1 LQKLLDFFIH
11 SRLHSLD
18 SYSQAKTI
26 AGSGIIAAITIPVF
40 SLLYYSLSHHYA
52 AVAILGFGG
61 IVFISLLLL
70 KYLGLVNFS
79 RELIIAGFYL
89 LILWL
94 TFSMSGIMAP
104 SAYWF
109 TLIPLLALFMGGYV
123 PGIIWAIIS
132 CSTVLSLYF
141 LQDAVSILPAS
152 PISNIL
158 LLQAISI
165 IGLVGVIFALAMF
178 YQTAKDQILTNLQ
191 QAIALIQLNGEQLVK
206 TNLNLQALSAAVQAT
221 LESTTDGILVVDLAG
236 KVTNFNQKFL
246 SMWHIPKLVLE
257 THDVYKFILAVITQ
271 VKDPQEFLAKI
282 LRINTT
288 PEIESFDE
296 IHLIDGRIF
305 ERYSIAQ
312 RLNGKV
318 VGRVWSF
325 RDISKRKQAE
335 ESLRFRDHAFAA
347 SAEGIIIF
355 CTENEHYRIVYVNKA
370 AEQITGYSENEILGQ
385 NCFNFLRNSNDKHA
399 LDRLQLAIKARRE
412 AKEVLLNYDKAGIWH
427 WNDFHIAPVKENDS
441 EADVKH
447 YVGILNDITEHKKL
461 ELELDYQAKHDSLT
475 GLANRALLFELIDIE
490 LKKPNGK
497 FVILFCDF
505 DHFKLINDNLG
516 HTVGDNLL
524 IKAAKRLLN
533 CVQQEDVVA
542 RIGSDEFIVL
552 LKSSIKSEDVGHI
565 AQKILKQL
573 GRPFEIEQQQISLT
587 CSMGISYYP
596 KDGSNAVTLLKNADT
611 ALYHA
616 KKIQRNSFRRY
627 HQDMPAKSLSQLALE
642 TELRFALERGD
653 LILHYQPLVNLNDGK
668 IVGVEALL
676 RWQHPKRGLIPP
688 LEFIPLAEETGLII
702 PIGEWV
708 LKEACSQ
715 GRLWQNQGMEN
726 LYIAVN
732 LSTSQIKQDSFT
744 SMIKTALADTQ
755 FPGHFLELE
764 ITESLLIENVETT
777 VTILNE
783 LKHLGVKLVLDDF
796 GTGYSNLAFL
806 KQFPIDKIKI
816 DQTLARNILSSEV
829 DRAIIK
835 AIVSMA
841 LSLHKSTLIEGI
853 EYKEQL
859 ELLKAFDIAEAQ
871 GYYFAKPMS
880 ASDCTAFLRK
890 LF

>member
-1 LQKLLDFFIH
+1 
-11 SRLHSLD
+11 
-18 SYSQAKTI
+18 
-26 AGSGIIAAITIPVF
+26 
-40 SLLYYSLSHHYA
+40 
-52 AVAILGFGG
+52 
-61 IVFISLLLL
+61 
-70 KYLGLVNFS
+70 
-79 RELIIAGFYL
+79 
-89 LILWL
+89 
-94 TFSMSGIMAP
+94 MSGIMAP